1 MRHLLEQ
8 REHTYLL
15 VATNVDALA
24 VILCVIEV
32 LLQWSL
38 AYAVL
43 PFLAVL
49 VKAFSLHFCV
59 FVEIPFILVTDV

>member
-1 MRHLLEQ
+1 M
-8 REHTYLL
+8 
-15 VATNVDALA
+15 DALA